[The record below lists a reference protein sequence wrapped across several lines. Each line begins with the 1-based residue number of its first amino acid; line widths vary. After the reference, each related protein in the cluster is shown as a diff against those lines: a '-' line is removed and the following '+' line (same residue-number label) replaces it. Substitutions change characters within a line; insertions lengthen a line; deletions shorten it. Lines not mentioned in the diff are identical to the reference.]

1 MSQILY
7 SEYILSHNR
16 LKKISSHFLLTY
28 NALMF
33 GNVWFLGAP
42 REKLLIY

>member
-7 SEYILSHNR
+7 SEYVLSHKR
-16 LKKISSHFLLTY
+16 LKKISSRFLLAY

-33 GNVWFLGAP
+33 GNVWCLGAP